1 MCTATD
7 GVVNEPISAEL
18 FVKRSHLDAPAD
30 AVFQWHERPGAF
42 ERLTPPWERVRVVER
57 EGGIADGRVVLRMGG
72 PFAVRWVAQHRD
84 YIPGEQFRDEQTA
97 GPFAHWVHTHRVEP
111 DGARAC
117 WLEDRVEYALPFGG
131 LGALAGGGFARRKLA
146 RMFRY
151 RHRLT
156 AADVAAHER
165 ARAQGAGT
173 MKILVTGATGLIGS
187 ALVPFLTTGGHEVIR
202 LTRGRKRSGTATWDP
217 DKGTIDRAAL
227 EGLDAVV
234 HLAGEN
240 ISTGRWTAEKK
251 ARIHDSRVNGT
262 RLLCETLAALER
274 PPSVLVAASAI
285 GFYGNRGRDIVD
297 EDSAPGAGFLADV
310 CKEWEAATAPAA
322 ARGIRVVNLRF
333 GVVLAGNGGALA
345 SMLTPFK
352 LGAGGPIGGG
362 DQYMSWV
369 ALDDTADAVLFA
381 LTTPALSGP
390 VNAVAPTPVT
400 NAEFARTLG
409 AVLSRPAVVPFPA
422 FAVRLLFG
430 EMGDELLL
438 SSTRVE
444 PHRLRAA
451 GFDFRFAELEPALR
465 HLLGR

>member
-1 MCTATD
+1 MA
-7 GVVNEPISAEL
+7 
-18 FVKRSHLDAPAD
+18 APAA
-30 AVFQWHERPGAF
+30 AVFRWHERPGAF

-57 EGGIADGRVVLRMGG
+57 QGGIEDGGRLVLRMGAG
-72 PFAVRWVAQHRD
+72 PLAMRWVAEHRD
-84 YIPGEQFRDEQTA
+84 YIAGEQFRDVQAA
-97 GPFAHWVHTHRVEP
+97 GPFAHWAHTHRVEP
-111 DGARAC
+111 DGAAAC
-117 WLEDRVEYALPFGG
+117 WLEDRVEYALPLGG
-131 LGALAGGGFARRKLA
+131 LGALVGGGYTRRKLA

-156 AADVAAHER
+156 AADVAAHTR
-165 ARAQGAGT
+165 MRGGGA
-173 MKILVTGATGLIGS
+173 MKILVTGASGLIGS
-187 ALVPFLTTGGHEVIR
+187 TLVPFLTTGGHQVIR
-202 LTRGRKRSGTATWDP
+202 LSRGRKRPGTATWDP

-240 ISTGRWTAEKK
+240 ISEGRWTAEKK

-262 RLLCETLAALER
+262 RLLCETLAALKQ
-274 PPSVLVAASAI
+274 PPVVLVAASAI
-285 GFYGNRGRDIVD
+285 GFYGDRGRDVVD

-322 ARGIRVVNLRF
+322 AAGIRVVNMRF
-333 GVVLAGNGGALA
+333 GVVLSGNGGALA

-352 LGAGGPIGGG
+352 LGAGGPVGGG
-362 DQYMSWV
+362 EQYMSWV
-369 ALDDTADAVLFA
+369 AVDDTADAILFA
-381 LTTPALSGP
+381 LTTPSLSGP
-390 VNAVAPTPVT
+390 VNAVAPNPVV

-409 AVLSRPAVVPFPA
+409 KVLSRPAIVPLPA
-422 FAVRLLFG
+422 FAVRLLLG

-451 GFDFRFAELEPALR
+451 GFTFRFPDLEPALR
-465 HLLGR
+465 YLLGR